1 MEVLKRGRS
10 IDSAVDELAEREQ
23 TCTRGAQAYYD
34 RCPDV
39 RHVPAKRT
47 ALGFPVCPAHGL
59 PAPASASTPGS
70 AASGGFQGV
79 LLAGMRERDDPLSD
93 ERPTQYD
100 LAIVQC
106 GAAGQ
111 PLQVGN
117 V

>member
-1 MEVLKRGRS
+1 MRDLRLPAFTTRS
-10 IDSAVDELAEREQ
+10 RLSPS
-23 TCTRGAQAYYD
+23 AQAYYD
-34 RCPDV
+34 RCLDV
-39 RHVPAKRT
+39 RRVPAKRT

-59 PAPASASTPGS
+59 PAPSPASPLGS

-111 PLQVGN
+111 PLQVGKYM
-117 V
+117 VVAICFV